1 VIKVQLTKIKKSLN
15 RKVPF
20 IGIDIDL
27 KSKKN
32 LNRVL
37 NKVKSMFPHEKI
49 SVRESS
55 SRKGYHIKIKKEVTI
70 LENVLYRVLLDDD
83 NTRIKLSLLKM
94 VISNGTEKHFD
105 LLFDEK
111 NNKKAGIWKKV
122 KMDKDKGIVGM
133 SEDNIQEELNHK
145 MVRILFFMFKHKE
158 HWLVTGEISND
169 IGMGFPTF
177 KKSMDKLIYLRL
189 VQMKRDKGYK
199 AYKLNFK
206 GEI

>member
-1 VIKVQLTKIKKSLN
+1 
-15 RKVPF
+15 
-20 IGIDIDL
+20 
-27 KSKKN
+27 
-32 LNRVL
+32 
-37 NKVKSMFPHEKI
+37 
-49 SVRESS
+49 
-55 SRKGYHIKIKKEVTI
+55 
-70 LENVLYRVLLDDD
+70 VLLDDD